1 MWPNGWM
8 DEGGTWHGVRPQPR
22 RLCVRWGPR
31 PPPQKGGGTPQFS
44 IHVYCSQ
51 TAAWIKKSLG
61 TEVGL
66 GPYDIVLDWDPARQ
80 FPLPKK
86 GAEPP
91 PHFSAHFWAT
101 VCKTVRPMLSVRC
114 LSCLSVCMSV
124 CDVRAPWPN
133 GWMDHARRP
142 WPWPH
147 CVTWGPSSPSPKVV
161 QPPNFRPNLLRP
173 NGCMHQNATWYGCRP
188 QPRGLYVR

>member
-1 MWPNGWM
+1 MKLVLGMELGLSPG
-8 DEGGTWHGVRPQPR
+8 DFVLDGDPDPLPKKGAE
-22 RLCVRWGPR
+22 
-31 PPPQKGGGTPQFS
+31 PPPQFS

-80 FPLPKK
+80 LPLPKK

-101 VCKTVRPMLSVRC
+101 VCKAVRPMLSV
-114 LSCLSVCMSV
+114 SCLSVCLSV
-124 CDVRAPWPN
+124 CLSSVLSVCNVRALWPN
-133 GWMDHARRP
+133 CWTDQDETWHLGRPRP
-142 WPWPH
+142 WLH
-147 CVTWGPSSPSPKVV
+147 CVRWNPAP
-161 QPPNFRPNLLRP
+161 L
-173 NGCMHQNATWYGCRP
+173 P
-188 QPRGLYVR
+188 QKGTAPQFAADIRCG